1 MADVDK
7 SSKTEPPTEK
17 KLSEARSRG
26 QFAKAPE
33 IAMTATLFA
42 GLLVLFFWAPS
53 KAADIMQFTKSIF
66 ENLHSIQATQEGIAV
81 ALTDSFLA
89 LALVVL
95 PMLAGCFFAALI
107 AEGVQTGFSFT
118 PKALEPKFSK
128 MNPIS
133 GVKRIWG
140 LKALKAFAIDFLK
153 FSAIGVV
160 VWLTIIIFL
169 NDPIFYAPIPIQ
181 HIPGFIYDLLIIMF
195 ALLLLMLLIT
205 AIINFIIKKREHN
218 EEMKMTKQEVKEE
231 RKSKEVSDEVKSAQ
245 RKKAMEMAMGQ
256 NLQDV
261 STADVVVTNPTHYAV
276 ALKYEKGT
284 DNAPVVVAKGHDMLA
299 RKIKTIAKEFDVPVV
314 EDKPVAQMLFALGM
328 VGDPIPVQLYQ
339 VIARILADVYA
350 KHSYYFHRLK
360 ARRLL
365 AKTSNSMLVA

>member
-33 IAMTATLFA
+33 ISMTATLLA

-53 KAADIMQFTKSIF
+53 KASDMMLFTQSIF
-66 ENLHSIQATQEGIAV
+66 ENLHSIEATQEGIAV
-81 ALTDSFLA
+81 ALTDSYLA
-89 LALVVL
+89 LSLVVL

-118 PKALEPKFSK
+118 PKALEPSFKK
-128 MNPIS
+128 MNPIN

-140 LKALKAFAIDFLK
+140 LKALKTFAVDFLK
-153 FSAIGVV
+153 FSAIGVM
-160 VWLTIIIFL
+160 VWLTIKIFL
-169 NDPIFYAPIPIQ
+169 SDPIFYAPIPIQ
-181 HIPGFIYDLLIIMF
+181 HIPGFIYDLLIVMF
-195 ALLLLMLLIT
+195 ALLLLMLLIIS
-205 AIINFIIKKREHN
+205 IINYIIKKREHN

-256 NLQDV
+256 NLQNV

-299 RKIKTIAKEFDVPVV
+299 RKIKSIAKEYDVPMV
-314 EDKPVAQMLFALGM
+314 EDKPVAQMLFALGV
-328 VGDPIPVQLYQ
+328 VGEPIPVQLYQ
-339 VIARILADVYA
+339 IIAKILADVYA

-365 AKTSNSMLVA
+365 AKGKNSLVIA

>member
-1 MADVDK
+1 M
-7 SSKTEPPTEK
+7 KT
-17 KLSEARSRG
+17 
-26 QFAKAPE
+26 FA
-33 IAMTATLFA
+33 
-42 GLLVLFFWAPS
+42 V
-53 KAADIMQFTKSIF
+53 
-66 ENLHSIQATQEGIAV
+66 
-81 ALTDSFLA
+81 
-89 LALVVL
+89 
-95 PMLAGCFFAALI
+95 
-107 AEGVQTGFSFT
+107 
-118 PKALEPKFSK
+118 
-128 MNPIS
+128 
-133 GVKRIWG
+133 
-140 LKALKAFAIDFLK
+140 DFLK
-153 FSAIGVV
+153 FSTIGVV

-205 AIINFIIKKREHN
+205 AIINYIIKKKEHN
-218 EEMKMTKQEVKEE
+218 EEMKMSKQEVKEE

-261 STADVVVTNPTHYAV
+261 STADVVVTNPTHYAI

-314 EDKPVAQMLFALGM
+314 EDKPVAQMLFALGI

-350 KHSYYFHRLK
+350 SHSYYFHRLK

-365 AKTSNSMLVA
+365 AKSSNSMLVA